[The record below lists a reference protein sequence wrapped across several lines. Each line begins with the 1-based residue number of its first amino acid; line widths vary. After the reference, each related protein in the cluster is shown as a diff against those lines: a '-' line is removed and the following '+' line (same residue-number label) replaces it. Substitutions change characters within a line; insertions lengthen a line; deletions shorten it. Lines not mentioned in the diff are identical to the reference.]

1 MEAFYKQRKF
11 WLRHQIS
18 LSVVLSGSIL
28 CTEVSGL
35 PETPVMVTKGQVAH
49 WSGFQEEVGSV
60 MAGTETAGLTM
71 VTGST
76 GTGREMSPPPL
87 RADTED

>member
-1 MEAFYKQRKF
+1 MLEAATNK
-11 WLRHQIS
+11 
-18 LSVVLSGSIL
+18 IL
-28 CTEVSGL
+28 IMVSTTAEVFAS
-35 PETPVMVTKGQVAH
+35 PETPVMVMKGHVAH

-60 MAGTETAGLTM
+60 MAGTDTAGFTM
-71 VTGST
+71 LTGST